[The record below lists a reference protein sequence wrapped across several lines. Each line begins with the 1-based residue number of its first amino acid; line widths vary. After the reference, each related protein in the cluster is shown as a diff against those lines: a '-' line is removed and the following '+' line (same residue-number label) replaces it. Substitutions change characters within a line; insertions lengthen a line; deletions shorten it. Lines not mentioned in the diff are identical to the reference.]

1 MAHYYKGDPERGCG
15 LLLILLVVAIIVV
28 FVLVALV
35 IRSHLP

>member
-15 LLLILLVVAIIVV
+15 LLLIVLIAAIIVV
-28 FVLVALV
+28 IVLMALV